1 MRTDR
6 ARILVVEDDRGIATM
21 LERGLR
27 LAGHQ
32 VAIASGVAA
41 ARTAW
46 TAESFDLVLLDVML
60 SDGDVI
66 ELLAERRATADGV
79 PAVLLTAR
87 EEEELRE
94 RADRAGATAYL
105 PKPFAWADLLAIIEE
120 VASRDGSSQP
130 SGSGSSRGAPTG
142 R

>member
-1 MRTDR
+1 VSPAG

-27 LAGHQ
+27 LAGHRVT
-32 VAIASGVAA
+32 VAGGVGE

-46 TAESFDLVLLDVML
+46 VAERFDLILLDVML
-60 SDGDVI
+60 PDGDGL
-66 ELLAERRATADGV
+66 ELLAERRGADDDV

-87 EEEELRE
+87 EEAELHD

-105 PKPFAWADLLAIIEE
+105 PKPFAWADLLALIER
-120 VASRDGSSQP
+120 VMRP
-130 SGSGSSRGAPTG
+130 
-142 R
+142 

>member
-1 MRTDR
+1 VRPEG

-27 LAGHQ
+27 LAGHR
-32 VAIASGVAA
+32 VAVAGGVAE

-46 TAESFDLVLLDVML
+46 VAGRLDLVLLDVML
-60 SDGDVI
+60 PDGDGI
-66 ELLAERRATADGV
+66 DLLAERRAAGDQV

-87 EEEELRE
+87 EEAELHD

-105 PKPFAWADLLAIIEE
+105 PKPFAYADLLALIDRLGAGE
-120 VASRDGSSQP
+120 AQP

-142 R
+142 D